1 MMIFSKL
8 AMYQSAL
15 DASSLR
21 HKAISN
27 NLANADTPNYR
38 SQRVTFEQQFKNA
51 LGDSSN
57 LHAHRTNNK
66 HIAFSTHQQPVA
78 QVVQNPRTVMNNN
91 GNDVDVDYEMAEL
104 AKNQLKYDA
113 LIQRTQGFFN
123 SMQTVIKSK

>member
-8 AMYQSAL
+8 AMYQGAL
-15 DASSLR
+15 DASSMR
-21 HKAISN
+21 HRAISN

-38 SQRVTFEQQFKNA
+38 SQRVTFEEQFKNA
-51 LGDSSN
+51 LGNTSTMQ
-57 LHAHRTNNK
+57 AYRTNEK
-66 HIAFSTHQQPVA
+66 HIAFSSNQQPIA
-78 QVVQNPRTVMNNN
+78 QVVQNPRTFMSNN
-91 GNDVDVDYEMAEL
+91 GNGVDVDYEMAEL